1 MNFTTKIPIQKSN
14 FPINY
19 NSKILLLGSCFAE
32 NMGEKFDYFKFQL
45 TTNPFGIIFNVI
57 SLEKLICRSVEN
69 KKFTDKDIF
78 FYNDLWHCYEVH
90 SELSNPDKETFLNH
104 LNSIIELTHRQIT
117 SLTHCIITL
126 GTSWVYRN
134 IESNE
139 IVANC
144 HKVPQKEFTKEL
156 LSISQTEESIENI
169 ISLTHSVNPNCNFI
183 FTVSPVRH
191 IKDGFIENTLSK
203 AHLIAA
209 IHSILY
215 QKFSTSLELTTTN
228 QKQQNNKLSPTTL
241 HPLPISY
248 FPAFEIM
255 MDELRDYR
263 FYAEDMLHPNQT
275 AIDYIWMRFFE
286 NYISES
292 VFGLMND
299 ICSIQKG
306 LQHRPFNPNTESH
319 QNFLKNLK
327 TKMTT
332 IEKKLPFI
340 SFKN

>member
-1 MNFTTKIPIQKSN
+1 MQFTTKIPVQKSN
-14 FPINY
+14 FPIDY
-19 NSKILLLGSCFAE
+19 DSKIMLLGSCFAE
-32 NMGEKFDYFKFQL
+32 NMGNKFDYFKFQA
-45 TTNPFGIIFNVI
+45 TTNPFGIVFNAV
-57 SLEKLICRSVEN
+57 SLEKLIRRSVEN
-69 KKFTDKDIF
+69 RKFTESDIF
-78 FYNDLWHCYEVH
+78 FHNDLWHCYEVH
-90 SELSNPDKETFLNH
+90 SELSNSDKDSFLES
-104 LNSIIELTHRQIT
+104 LNDIIRSTNKQLNDSTHI
-117 SLTHCIITL
+117 IITL

-144 HKVPQKEFTKEL
+144 HKVSQKQFAKEL
-156 LSISQTEESIENI
+156 LPIETIVQSLESILFHVSI
-169 ISLTHSVNPNCNFI
+169 LNPNCKFI

-191 IKDGFIENTLSK
+191 VKDGFTENTLSK

-209 IHSILY
+209 IHSVLN
-215 QKFSTSLELTTTN
+215 QKFSTSLELTT
-228 QKQQNNKLSPTTL
+228 QNN
-241 HPLPISY
+241 IY
-248 FPAFEIM
+248 FPAYEIM

-275 AIDYIWMRFFE
+275 AIDYIWIQFFE
-286 NYISES
+286 NYVSES
-292 VFGLMND
+292 VFGLMNE

-319 QNFLKNLK
+319 QKFLKNLK

-340 SFKN
+340 SFDN